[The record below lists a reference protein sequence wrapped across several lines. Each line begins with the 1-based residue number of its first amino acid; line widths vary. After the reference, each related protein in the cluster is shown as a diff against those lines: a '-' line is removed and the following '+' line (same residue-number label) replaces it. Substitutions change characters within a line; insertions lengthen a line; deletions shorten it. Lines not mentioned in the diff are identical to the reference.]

1 MGKLLPPNIEG
12 TIPAFYANSDG
23 TVKIT
28 VPFSMNRAVSK
39 NSITGF
45 SLKIKTVQSSSYL
58 HTWEATS
65 WDAESSMEAIFD
77 VPSDLLAKLRIGQ
90 FYKIQLAYISGLT
103 YEETLDALQGKLNLF
118 NNYKNAYTDTVQQAE
133 LRNAYNIYAASG
145 NNNLSQIPIGELI
158 IAIGNATSYTN
169 EDEWYQVVIGQ
180 LRVDDKTVGYYS
192 SVGVIKYTTRPT
204 VEILNLEDKIINSHI
219 YQYTGY
225 YSQANGDKT
234 EHLYSYRFDVY
245 DKEGK
250 LYKTTG
256 DVLHNSNNDV
266 NNYESYDSFMLQ
278 EDFDPSDVYSL
289 RYSIKSISGLEMT
302 SPRYRIMQKISVDPE
317 IDAKLVATMDYANG
331 YVSLNMIGNINPNTG
346 AETPVTGSFLIARA
360 SAATN
365 FLQWDEISRFKL
377 GAQTPSRFLQNDF
390 TLEQGQTYQYSIQQY
405 NDNGLYSN
413 RIYSN
418 KVYADFEDAFLYDG
432 ERQLRIR
439 FNPKVST
446 FKNDLLES
454 KVDTIGSKHPFIFR
468 NGNVMYK
475 ELSIAGLISYQMDEN
490 NLFLNDSDMLLTS
503 DKWKERTQTTFRY
516 DLQSAEDINAYA
528 LDYQLKHYSKNIV
541 SEITDMYN
549 VHNDEYADIK
559 NSNYR
564 TTNLTS
570 YNITAERIFK
580 LAVLEWLNNGK
591 PKLFRSPTEGNYI
604 VRLLNVSLQPNDTL
618 GRMLHSFTCTAYE
631 IADYTYANLDA
642 YNLVTITSQKS
653 TYLRFETVDLAPV
666 TENGT
671 ILYATGRINK
681 YPAIMIKFENLMPGA
696 IFYIDG
702 KPFQIGATGTYE
714 VATGA
719 QMDVIS
725 LPDDARYSGQ
735 MTYGYYSS
743 AQNQFD
749 TIASAEVV
757 DTPIRQFIGE
767 HENIVDEIIDYRSSL
782 VKFLFIHA
790 RIRPLMKCYMR
801 IESGIIKY
809 YKDWDCVYELVNPD
823 PFYIYKVYEVTNN
836 TEVFIRYIDFYN
848 NRKSWD
854 NESTGYKPSIE
865 INGNEISLAEI
876 LTYDFTKPTR
886 IDSLKIN
893 NGVVVDCGYQ
903 VCTINYMIEQTN
915 AEVVYAKQLWQTAYN
930 TLWEAIDYYDDE
942 SNIMD
947 KDTENNRI
955 NTLMANERSAYQH
968 FLEVLEEQKTIEDN
982 AKGEI
987 V

>member
-28 VPFSMNRAVSK
+28 VPFSMNRAVSNK
-39 NSITGF
+39 SITGF

-65 WDAESSMEAIFD
+65 WDAESAMEAIFD
-77 VPSDLLAKLRIGQ
+77 VPSDLLRKLRVGQ

-103 YEETLDALQGKLNLF
+103 YVETMEALQGKLDLF
-118 NNYKNAYTDTVQQAE
+118 HHYKNAYTDTVEQAE

-145 NNNLSQIPIGELI
+145 NNNLSQIPIGALI
-158 IAIGNATSYTN
+158 IAIGNATRFTDES
-169 EDEWYQVVIGQ
+169 EWYQAVIGS
-180 LRVDDKTVGYYS
+180 LSVDDKTVGYYS
-192 SVGVIKYTTRPT
+192 SVGVIKYTTRP
-204 VEILNLEDKIINSHI
+204 VVQILNLEEKIINSHV

-225 YSQANGDKT
+225 YSQANGDRT

-245 DKEGK
+245 DKEGN

-278 EDFDPSDVYSL
+278 EDFDPSDVYSI
-289 RYSIKSISGLEMT
+289 RYSITSVSGLT
-302 SPRYRIMQKISVDPE
+302 IATGRYRIMQKISVDPE
-317 IDAKLVATMDYANG
+317 IDARLVASVDYSNG
-331 YVSLNMIGNINPNTG
+331 YASLNLIGNINPNTG
-346 AETPVTGSFLIARA
+346 AETPVTGSFLISRA

-418 KVYADFEDAFLYDG
+418 KIYADFEDAFLFDG

-446 FKNDLLES
+446 FKNDLLEA
-454 KVDTIGSKHPFIFR
+454 KIDTIGSKHPFIFR

-490 NLFLNDSDMLLTS
+490 NLFLNDSDMLLED
-503 DKWKERTQTTFRY
+503 DKWKERMQTTFHY
-516 DLQSAEDINAYA
+516 NLQDAEDINAYA
-528 LDYQLKHYSKNIV
+528 QDYQLKYYSKNIV

-549 VHNDEYADIK
+549 MHNAEYQAIA

-570 YNITAERIFK
+570 YNIRAERIFK
-580 LAVLEWLNNGK
+580 LAVLAWLNNGK

-618 GRMLHSFTCTAYE
+618 GRMLHSFTSTAYE
-631 IADYTYANLDA
+631 IADYTYKNLDN
-642 YNLVTITSQKS
+642 YGLVTITAQKS
-653 TYLRFETVDLAPV
+653 TYLRFETVDLAPI
-666 TENGT
+666 TSNGT
-671 ILYATGRINK
+671 ILYATGRLNR
-681 YPAIMIKFENLMPGA
+681 YPAMMVKFENLMPGSMV
-696 IFYIDG
+696 YIDG
-702 KPFQIGATGTYE
+702 APIQIGSTGTYE
-714 VATGA
+714 IATGVS
-719 QMDVIS
+719 MNIIS
-725 LPDDARYSGQ
+725 LPDDARYTGQ
-735 MTYGYYSS
+735 MTYGYYSA

-757 DTPIRQFIGE
+757 DTPVRQFIGE
-767 HENIVDEIIDYRSSL
+767 CENVVDEITDYRSSL
-782 VKFLFIHA
+782 VKFLFVHA
-790 RIRPLMKCYMR
+790 RIRPLMKCYVR
-801 IESGIIKY
+801 TEETGAVY
-809 YKDWDCVYELVNPD
+809 YQDWDCAYKLTPD
-823 PFYIYKVYEVTNN
+823 PFYIYKVYQPYGQS
-836 TEVFIRYIDFYN
+836 EVFIRYYDGYN
-848 NRKSWD
+848 NKTWD
-854 NESTGYKPSIE
+854 NEEKGYKPSIE
-865 INGNEISLAEI
+865 INGNEISLAET
-876 LTYDFTKPTR
+876 LTFDFNKPDTIR
-886 IDSLKIN
+886 TLKIN
-893 NGVVVDCGYQ
+893 NGVAVDCGYQ

-930 TLWEAIDYYDDE
+930 NLWEAIDYYDDE
-942 SNIMD
+942 TNVMN

-955 NTLMANERSAYQH
+955 NSLMLQERQAYQH
-968 FLEVLEEQKTIEDN
+968 FLQVLEEQKTIEDN

-987 V
+987 E

>member
-28 VPFSMNRAVSK
+28 VPFSMNRAVS
-39 NSITGF
+39 NRSITGF

-65 WDAESSMEAIFD
+65 WDAESAMEAVFD
-77 VPSDLLAKLRIGQ
+77 VPSELLRKLRIGQ

-103 YEETLDALQGKLNLF
+103 YAETIEVLQNKLDLYHH
-118 NNYKNAYTDTVQQAE
+118 YKNAYTDVTQQTE

-145 NNNLSQIPIGELI
+145 SNNLSQIPIGELI
-158 IAIGNATSYTN
+158 IAIGSASGLTN
-169 EDEWYQVVIGQ
+169 ESEWYQAVISQ
-180 LRVDDKTVGYYS
+180 LRIDDKTVGYYS
-192 SVGVIKYTTRPT
+192 SVGVIKYTTRP
-204 VEILNLEDKIINSHI
+204 VVQILNLEDKIINSHV

-225 YSQANGDKT
+225 YSQANGDRT

-278 EDFDPSDVYSL
+278 EDFDPSDVYSI
-289 RYSIKSISGLEMT
+289 RYSVTSISGLELT
-302 SPRYRIMQKISVDPE
+302 SPRYRIMQKISVNPE
-317 IDAKLVATMDYANG
+317 IDAKLVASIDYENG
-331 YVSLNMIGNINPNTG
+331 YVSLNLVGNINPNTG
-346 AETPVTGSFLIARA
+346 AETPVTGSFLISRA

-418 KVYADFEDAFLYDG
+418 KIYANFEDAFLFDG

-439 FNPKVST
+439 FNPKIST
-446 FKNDLLES
+446 FKNDLLEA
-454 KVDTIGSKHPFIFR
+454 KIDTIGSKHPFIFR

-475 ELSIAGLISYQMDEN
+475 EMSIAGLISYHMDEN
-490 NLFLNDSDMLLTS
+490 NLFLHDGDMLLED

-516 DLQSAEDINAYA
+516 DLTSAEDINTYA
-528 LDYQLKHYSKNIV
+528 LDYQLKYYSKNIV

-549 VHNDEYADIK
+549 VHNAEYTDIK

-618 GRMLHSFTCTAYE
+618 GRMLHSFTSTAYE
-631 IADYTYANLDA
+631 IADYTYKNLDA
-642 YNLVTITSQKS
+642 YGLVTITSQKA

-671 ILYATGRINK
+671 ILWATGRLNR
-681 YPAIMIKFENLMPGA
+681 YPAMMFKFENLMPGA
-696 IFYIDG
+696 VFYIDG
-702 KPFQIGATGTYE
+702 EPFQIGATGTYE
-714 VATGA
+714 IQTGKT
-719 QMDVIS
+719 MNIIS
-725 LPDDARYSGQ
+725 IPDDARYTGQ
-735 MTYGYYSS
+735 FTYGYYSS

-767 HENIVDEIIDYRSSL
+767 HENIVNEITDYRSSL
-782 VKFLFIHA
+782 VKFLFVHA
-790 RIRPLMKCYMR
+790 RIRPLMKCYVR
-801 IESGIIKY
+801 SEQSGAVY
-809 YKDWDCVYELVNPD
+809 YQDWDCQYKLIPD
-823 PFYIYKVYEVTNN
+823 PFYIYKVYQPYGQS
-836 TEVFIRYIDFYN
+836 EVFIRYYDGYN
-848 NRKSWD
+848 NKTWD
-854 NESTGYKPSIE
+854 SESTGYKPTLE
-865 INGNEISLAEI
+865 INGSEISLAEV
-876 LTYDFTKPTR
+876 LTFDFDKPAS
-886 IDSLKIN
+886 IKSIKIN
-893 NGVVVDCGYQ
+893 NGVTVDCGYQ
-903 VCTINYMIEQTN
+903 VCTISYMIEQTN

-930 TLWEAIDYYDDE
+930 NLQEAIDYYDDD
-942 SNIMD
+942 SNVMN
-947 KDTENNRI
+947 KDQENIRVQQLMITEQN
-955 NTLMANERSAYQH
+955 AYQH
-968 FLEVLEEQKTIEDN
+968 FLKVLEEQKTIEDN

-987 V
+987 G